1 MKYGKKSITEIKG
14 NKLIESSQSIVAGE
28 SVLPRR
34 IHTEESIE
42 IYNRADQD
50 EEYIRF
56 ADEEER
62 LSKAGKLL
70 EAEFQIRRTSA
81 AARRGARYAVKKF
94 TTLDNGLEYEL

>member
-1 MKYGKKSITEIKG
+1 MRYGKKAITEVRG
-14 NKLIESSQSIVAGE
+14 NKLIEASQSIVAGE

-42 IYNRADQD
+42 IHDRADQD

-62 LSKAGKLL
+62 LSQAGRLL

-81 AARRGARYAVKKF
+81 ATKRGARYAVKKF
-94 TTLDNGLEYEL
+94 TTLDNGSEYEL